1 MGNRVYQS
9 SGLSPGRS
17 PGQTPMDRAIALARE
32 ARGRT
37 SPNPPV
43 GAVVVRDGEIVG
55 EGHTQP
61 AGLRHAEIV
70 ALQEAGERASGAT
83 LYTTLEPCCHFGRT
97 PPCTRAIIASGVR
110 EVRVAVVDPNPKVCG
125 QGMAELEQA
134 GIGVTKEESEAA
146 RELYRGF
153 AKHILT
159 GLPYVVAKFAMSLDG
174 KIATRTGDSKWV
186 TGREARSM
194 VQELRRV
201 SDAVMVG
208 SNTILADDP
217 QLTARD
223 RDGQPLEVQPLRV
236 VLDTRC
242 RMTPESRMLREPG
255 RTLVFVGE
263 EAPVDATKRLS
274 EAGAEV
280 IPAGLGDDWR
290 VDVRLVLSE
299 LGRRGVVN
307 LLVEGGGTVLGSLFD
322 TGFVDEVRAFVA
334 PVIIGGSEAASPVE
348 GWGVESMARAWRLEG
363 TVMEPVGGD
372 WLISGYPQREG

>member
-1 MGNRVYQS
+1 MGS
-9 SGLSPGRS
+9 SNGRGTS
-17 PGQTPMDRAIALARE
+17 HPPGQSPMDRAIALARE

-55 EGHTQP
+55 EGHTRP
-61 AGLRHAEIV
+61 AGSSHAEIV
-70 ALQEAGERASGAT
+70 ALEEAGEQARGAT

-125 QGMAELEQA
+125 QGMVELEQA
-134 GIGVTKEESEAA
+134 GIGVTKEESESA

-208 SNTILADDP
+208 SNTVLADDP

-223 RDGQPLEVQPLRV
+223 GDGQPLEVQPLRV

-263 EAPVDATKRLS
+263 EAPINATKKLS

-290 VDVRLVLSE
+290 VDVGLVLAE

-334 PVIIGGSEAASPVE
+334 PVIIGGGEAASPVE
-348 GWGVESMARAWRLEG
+348 GWGAETMARAWRLG
-363 TVMEPVGGD
+363 RTVMEPVGGD

>member
-1 MGNRVYQS
+1 MGS
-9 SGLSPGRS
+9 SNGQS

-55 EGHTQP
+55 EGHTRP
-61 AGLRHAEIV
+61 AGLSHAEIV

-334 PVIIGGSEAASPVE
+334 PVIIGGGEAASPVE
-348 GWGVESMARAWRLEG
+348 GWGAESMAGAWRLEG

>member
-1 MGNRVYQS
+1 MGHHTGGNAGQS
-9 SGLSPGRS
+9 
-17 PGQTPMDRAIALARE
+17 PMERAIALARE

-55 EGHTQP
+55 EGYTQP
-61 AGLRHAEIV
+61 AGSSHAEIM
-70 ALQEAGERASGAT
+70 ALQEAGERARGAT

-110 EVRVAVVDPNPKVCG
+110 EVRVAVVDPNPRVCG

-134 GIGVTKEESEAA
+134 GIGVSREESEAA

-174 KIATRTGDSKWV
+174 KIATRAGDSKWV
-186 TGREARSM
+186 TGPEARGM

-208 SNTILADDP
+208 SNTALADDP

-223 RDGQPLEVQPLRV
+223 GDGQPLEVQPLRV

-242 RMTPESRMLREPG
+242 RMRPESRMLREPG

-263 EAPVDATKRLS
+263 EAPVGATKELS

-280 IPAGLGDDWR
+280 IPAGLGEDWR
-290 VDVRLVLSE
+290 VHVGLVLSD

-334 PVIIGGSEAASPVE
+334 PVVIGGGEAASPVE
-348 GWGVESMARAWRLEG
+348 GRGAETMARAWRLER
-363 TVMEPVGGD
+363 TVMEPVGRD
-372 WLISGYPQREG
+372 WLIRGYPQREG

>member
-1 MGNRVYQS
+1 MGSFNGQS
-9 SGLSPGRS
+9 AGNP
-17 PGQTPMDRAIALARE
+17 PGQSPMERAIALARE

-61 AGLRHAEIV
+61 AGLSHAEIV
-70 ALQEAGERASGAT
+70 ALQEAGERARGAT

-97 PPCTRAIIASGVR
+97 PPCTRAIIASGIR

-134 GIGVTKEESEAA
+134 GIGVAKEESEPA

-153 AKHILT
+153 AKHVLT

-186 TGREARSM
+186 TGREARSL

-208 SNTILADDP
+208 SNTVLADDP

-223 RDGQPLEVQPLRV
+223 GDGQPLDVQPVRV

-242 RMTPESRMLREPG
+242 RMTPDSRMLREPG
-255 RTLVFVGE
+255 LTLVFVGE
-263 EAPVDATKRLS
+263 EVPIDATKKLS

-290 VDVRLVLSE
+290 VDVGLALSE

-322 TGFVDEVRAFVA
+322 AGLVDEVRAFVA
-334 PVIIGGSEAASPVE
+334 PVIIGGGEAASPVE
-348 GWGVESMARAWRLEG
+348 GWGAESMARAWRLEG
-363 TVMEPVGGD
+363 TVMEQVGGD

>member
-1 MGNRVYQS
+1 MMGNS
-9 SGLSPGRS
+9 NGHSPVQT
-17 PGQTPMDRAIALARE
+17 PGQAPMDRAIALARE

-43 GAVVVRDGEIVG
+43 GAVVVRDGEVVG

-61 AGLRHAEIV
+61 AGSSHAEIV
-70 ALQEAGERASGAT
+70 ALEEAGDRASGAT

-97 PPCTRAIIASGVR
+97 PPCTRAIISSGVR
-110 EVRVAVVDPNPKVCG
+110 EVCVAVVDPNPKVCG
-125 QGMAELEQA
+125 QGIAELEQA

-153 AKHILT
+153 AKHVLT

-186 TGREARSM
+186 TGREARGM

-208 SNTILADDP
+208 SNTVLADDP

-242 RMTPESRMLREPG
+242 RMAPESRMLREPG

-263 EAPVDATKRLS
+263 EAPVRLTKGLS

-290 VDVRLVLSE
+290 VDAGLALSE

-322 TGFVDEVRAFVA
+322 AGFVDEVRAFVA
-334 PVIIGGSEAASPVE
+334 PVIIGGGEAASPVE
-348 GWGVESMARAWRLEG
+348 GWGAETMARAWRLER

-372 WLISGYPQREG
+372 WLISGYPQRRG

>member
-1 MGNRVYQS
+1 MAN
-9 SGLSPGRS
+9 PD
-17 PGQTPMDRAIALARE
+17 GQTPMDRAIALARE

-70 ALQEAGERASGAT
+70 ALEEAGERASGAT

-134 GIGVTKEESEAA
+134 GIGATREESEAA
-146 RELYRGF
+146 GELYRGF

-186 TGREARSM
+186 TGREARGM

-208 SNTILADDP
+208 SNTALADDP

-263 EAPVDATKRLS
+263 EAPINATKRLS

-290 VDVRLVLSE
+290 VDAGLVLSE

-322 TGFVDEVRAFVA
+322 AGLVDEVRAFVA
-334 PVIIGGSEAASPVE
+334 PVIIGGGQAASPVE
-348 GWGVESMARAWRLEG
+348 GWGAESMARAWRLEG
-363 TVMEPVGGD
+363 TVMEQVGGD